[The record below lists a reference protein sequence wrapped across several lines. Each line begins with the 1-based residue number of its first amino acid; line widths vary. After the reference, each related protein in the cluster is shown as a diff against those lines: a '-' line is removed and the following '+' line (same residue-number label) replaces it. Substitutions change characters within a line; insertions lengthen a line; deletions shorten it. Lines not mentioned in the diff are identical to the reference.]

1 MLRAQQAYGNA
12 PASVEVGP
20 LAIGRSLHATLPEDV
35 HDRGPIVRGRYAL
48 VADVRIDNREEIE
61 RALGITTVQAAREC
75 DAAILFE
82 ALIAWGTAALDRLA
96 GEFAFAFWDG
106 QEGRLTLARDIL
118 GGRPLVFH
126 RTADFFSFAS
136 MPSGLHALPGVPY
149 AVDAEHLTESLA
161 MLPERGSGTFFKGIE
176 RVEPAHVLE
185 VTAAGASSIRYW
197 HPSRPSGRR
206 LKPEEYEEGLRKVVD
221 EATRSQL
228 RGAGGLVAAQL
239 SGGLDSS
246 IVVTSAARQIPD
258 STIVAF
264 TGVPRRGFDG
274 PIPPGVLAS
283 EADRAAAT
291 AALYANIEHVVVENG
306 EQPPLDLIQR
316 AFPYQQQPVPNPCNN
331 VWATSIYRLA
341 RDRGATIMLIGNAGN
356 LTATYFGLHWLPE
369 LLRRGRLIKLVRMS
383 IGTHRHGFR
392 WLSVGAQVIG
402 PFLPMWLWK
411 RLSARVTE
419 LRQYAPVSQAQ
430 TVELERKARERGVDF
445 SYRPRRDPFGLR
457 LWALT
462 RFDNGICFKGI
473 LGQWG
478 LSLRDPL
485 ADKRVIEFCL
495 SVPDEEYLR
504 DGVPRSLARR
514 AFGARLPAEVA
525 NAIVR
530 ALQSPDWY
538 EGIDKDLAA
547 VRAEI
552 SQIARTAGADEVMD
566 SAWLEDAVSSWPSE
580 GWEREDV
587 VMRYRH
593 GLLYGLSVGHFM
605 RRVAG
610 TN

>member
-1 MLRAQQAYGNA
+1 MLRAQQAYGNS
-12 PASVEVGP
+12 PARVETGP
-20 LAIGRSLHATLPEDV
+20 LAIGRSLHPMLPEDV
-35 HDRGPIVRGRYAL
+35 HDRGPIVRGRHAL

-61 RALGITTVQAAREC
+61 SALGISTARAAQQC

-82 ALIAWGTAALDRLA
+82 ALIAWGTGALNRLV
-96 GEFAFAFWDG
+96 GEFAFAFWDD
-106 QEGRLTLARDIL
+106 QERRLILARDIL
-118 GGRPLVFH
+118 GGRPLVYH
-126 RTADFFSFAS
+126 RTTDFFAFAS
-136 MPSGLHALPGVPY
+136 MPSGIHSLPGVPY
-149 AVDAEHLTESLA
+149 AVNAEHLAESLA
-161 MLPERGSGTFFKGIE
+161 MLPERGSATFFEGIE
-176 RVEPAHVLE
+176 RVEPAHFLE
-185 VTAAGASSIRYW
+185 VTEGGMSSTSYW
-197 HPSRPSGRR
+197 QPSRPSGRR
-206 LKPEEYEEGLRKVVD
+206 LKPHEYEEGLRKVVD

-228 RGAGGLVAAQL
+228 RGAGGIIAAQL

-246 IVVTSAARQIPD
+246 IVTTSAARQIPD
-258 STIVAF
+258 SKIVAF
-264 TGVPRRGFDG
+264 TGVPRKGFAG

-291 AALYANIEHVVVENG
+291 AALYTNIEHVIVENG

-316 AFPYQQQPVPNPCNN
+316 AFPFLQQPVPNPCNN

-341 RDRGATIMLIGNAGN
+341 KERGATVMLIGNAGN

-369 LLRRGRLIKLVRMS
+369 LLKRGRLIKLARMS
-383 IGTHRHGFR
+383 LGAHRHGFR

-411 RLSARVTE
+411 RVSARVTE

-430 TVELERKARERGVDF
+430 TVELERKARERDVDF
-445 SYRPRRDPFGLR
+445 SYRPRKDPFGLR

-478 LSLRDPL
+478 LNLRDPL

-514 AFGARLPAEVA
+514 AFGDRLPPEVA
-525 NAIVR
+525 NAIIR

-538 EGIDKDLAA
+538 EGIDKDLDA

-552 SQIARTAGADEVMD
+552 AQIARTAGADAVINPT
-566 SAWLEDAVSSWPSE
+566 WLEDAVSSWPAE

>member
-1 MLRAQQAYGNA
+1 MLRGQQAYGNH
-12 PASVEVGP
+12 PASVELGP
-20 LAIGRSLHATLPEDV
+20 ATIGRSLFPMLPEDV
-35 HDRGPIVRGRYAL
+35 HDRGPIVRAGQAL

-61 RALGITTVQAAREC
+61 RALGLVDAHSQS

-82 ALIAWGTAALDRLA
+82 ALVAWDTSALDRLV
-96 GEFAFAFWDG
+96 GEFAFAFWDS
-106 QEGRLTLARDIL
+106 QKRRLLLARDIL

-126 RTADFFSFAS
+126 RAPGFFAFAS
-136 MPSGLHALPGVPY
+136 MPSGLHSLPNVPY
-149 AVDAEHLTESLA
+149 AVNPEHLAESLA
-161 MLPERGSGTFFKGIE
+161 MLPERGTSTFFKGVE

-185 VTAAGASSIRYW
+185 ISESGLSATRYW
-197 HPSRPSGRR
+197 NPARPSGRK
-206 LKPEEYEEGLRKVVD
+206 LKPEEYEEGLRAVVD
-221 EATRSQL
+221 AAVRAQL
-228 RGAGGLVAAQL
+228 RGAGKTISAQL

-246 IVVTSAARQIPD
+246 IVVTSAARQLPD
-258 STIVAF
+258 SRIVAF

-274 PIPPGVLAS
+274 PMPPGVLAS
-283 EADRAAAT
+283 EADRAAST
-291 AALYANIEHVVVENG
+291 AAMYSNIDHVVVENG
-306 EQPPLDLIQR
+306 EAPPLDLIAG
-316 AFPYQQQPVPNPCNN
+316 AFPYQQQPIPNPCNN
-331 VWATSIYRLA
+331 VWATSIYRQA
-341 RDRGATIMLIGNAGN
+341 KDRGATVMLVGNAGN

-369 LLRRGRLIKLVRMS
+369 LLRRGRFIKLARMG
-383 IGTHRHGFR
+383 IGAHRHGFR

-419 LRQYAPVSQAQ
+419 LRQYAPVSEAQ
-430 TVELERKARERGVDF
+430 TVELERKARERDVDF

-462 RFDNGICFKGI
+462 RFDNGICFKGL

-478 LSLRDPL
+478 LSIRDPL

-514 AFGARLPAEVA
+514 AFGDRLPSEVA

-538 EGIDKDLAA
+538 EGIDKDLES

-552 SQIARTAGADEVMD
+552 AQIGRTEGVEKVMD
-566 SAWLEDAVSSWPSE
+566 LEWLEDAASSWPAG
-580 GWEREDV
+580 GWDREDV

-593 GLLYGLSVGHFM
+593 GLLYGLSVGHFV